1 MNSPS
6 NVSDCSALSG
16 PNIHDDI
23 CCLYTEEDSTNPN
36 KICHS
41 IPYTARTNI
50 KYDYFDTHLYSVKCD
65 DTQLE
70 QKHKISTVL
79 ARCGEDESNP
89 DQKKCQKYSSYVDS
103 CCYWNG
109 QDLIEG
115 GEPYPS
121 SGRGC
126 YWLGAKPDGNI
137 VWGSMKLKCSSIFF
151 IYASSIYSFHPLAPQ
166 LLKRS

>member
-23 CCLYTEEDSTNPN
+23 CCLYTEADVDSTNAN

-50 KYDYFDTHLYSVKCD
+50 KYDYFDTHLYSVECD
-65 DTQLE
+65 DSL
-70 QKHKISTVL
+70 KHKEYTVL

-89 DQKKCQKYSSYVDS
+89 NQKKCQKYSSYVDS

-115 GEPYPS
+115 GELYRS

-126 YWLGAKPDGNI
+126 YWLGAKFDGNI
-137 VWGSMKLKCSSIFF
+137 VWGSMKLKCNSVYQTVSL
-151 IYASSIYSFHPLAPQ
+151 YMLA
-166 LLKRS
+166 LYILFTL